1 MAESATQDFLE
12 VHDIREG
19 VVLLKDS
26 SIRGVLMV
34 SSLNFALK
42 SEEEQTA
49 IIYAFQSFLNSLDF
63 FCQII
68 IQSRNINITP
78 YLDSLKDLEDRQ
90 TNTLLRKQTASY
102 REFIKNMVVG
112 DMVMTKNFF
121 VVVPYNLMEI
131 FGIGGGL
138 KKQGDVLKQ
147 FTGGANQQKNQPLK
161 DDEFQR
167 CKTQLW
173 QRMEYLAMGLRRCGL
188 DAVPLTTPELIEL
201 FWAIHHPDQAE
212 VGYYP
217 EILPELLK

>member
-1 MAESATQDFLE
+1 MQESATQAFLE
-12 VHDIREG
+12 IQDIKEG
-19 VVLLKDS
+19 ILLLKNS

-34 SSLNFALK
+34 SSINFALK
-42 SEEEQTA
+42 SEDEQTA
-49 IIYAFQSFLNSLDF
+49 VIYAFQNFLNSLDF
-63 FCQII
+63 SCQIV

-78 YLDSLKDLEDRQ
+78 YLDSLKDLEERQ
-90 TNTLLRKQTASY
+90 TNELLREQTKSY

-112 DMVMTKNFF
+112 DTVMTKNFY

-131 FGIGGGL
+131 FGM
-138 KKQGDVLKQ
+138 KAAAQQ
-147 FTGGANQQKNQPLK
+147 FNVFGKNSNQNSSNKEMK
-161 DDEFQR
+161 DDDFQR
-167 CKTQLW
+167 CKSQLW

-188 DAVPLTTPELIEL
+188 EAIPLTTPELIEL

>member
-1 MAESATQDFLE
+1 MAETATQSFLE
-12 VHDIREG
+12 VEDIKEG
-19 VVLLKDS
+19 ILLLKNS
-26 SIRGVLMV
+26 TIRGVLMV

-63 FCQII
+63 FCQIVV
-68 IQSRNINITP
+68 QSRNINITP
-78 YLDSLKDLEDRQ
+78 YLDSLKDLEEKQ
-90 TNTLLRKQTASY
+90 TNQLLRQQTSSY

-112 DMVMTKNFF
+112 DMIMTKNFY

-131 FGIGGGL
+131 FGAKAIS
-138 KKQGDVLKQ
+138 KQ
-147 FTGGANQQKNQPLK
+147 FDVFKIVGKQEKREPMK
-161 DDEFQR
+161 DEDFQR

-173 QRMEYLAMGLRRCGL
+173 QRMEYVAMGLRRCGL
-188 DAVPLTTPELIEL
+188 EAIPLTTPELIEL
-201 FWAIHHPDQAE
+201 FWSIHHPEQAE

>member
-1 MAESATQDFLE
+1 MQESATQQFLE
-12 VHDIREG
+12 IKDIRDG
-19 VVLLKDS
+19 VLLLKNN

-34 SSLNFALK
+34 SSVNFALK

-63 FCQII
+63 SCQIV

-78 YLDSLKDLEDRQ
+78 YLDVLKDLEDKQ
-90 TNTLLRKQTASY
+90 TNELLKKQTASY

-112 DMVMTKNFF
+112 DTVMTKNFF

-131 FGIGGGL
+131 FGV
-138 KKQGDVLKQ
+138 KATAKQ
-147 FTGGANQQKNQPLK
+147 FKPQQEMN
-161 DDEFQR
+161 DADFQR

-173 QRMEYLAMGLRRCGL
+173 QRMEYLSMGLKRCGL
-188 DAVPLTTPELIEL
+188 EAIPLTTPELIEL
-201 FWAIHHPDQAE
+201 FWAIHHPEQAE
-212 VGYYP
+212 IGYYP